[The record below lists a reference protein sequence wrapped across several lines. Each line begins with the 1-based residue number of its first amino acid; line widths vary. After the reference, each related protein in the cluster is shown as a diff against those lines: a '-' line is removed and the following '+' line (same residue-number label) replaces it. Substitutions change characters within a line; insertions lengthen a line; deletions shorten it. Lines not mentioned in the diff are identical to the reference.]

1 MAVDFQV
8 CFPQETIAVNKV
20 RALPGDLKVLE
31 IEGEDFSAV
40 DTVSVNDIDVPE
52 FAVLSSHVLRARLPL
67 SLTLA
72 DVRTVTVLSKR
83 LVTTAKSTLKFRI
96 GSMPSKVRGPL
107 RLSQLFLKV
116 LFSEPGTDIFNKKG
130 GGGALKALSSTFA
143 ASDSGGV
150 INDFSVAVRTTTR
163 QIIASQARN
172 PSLPPDEKLLSAS
185 IISSAFSPQEAAL
198 SVSIEIVNQSGLPAI
213 LNLVV

>member
-40 DTVSVNDIDVPE
+40 DTVSVNDIEVPA
-52 FAVLSSHVLRARLPL
+52 FAVLSSHVLRAQLPL

-72 DVRTVTVLSKR
+72 DVRAVTVLSKR
-83 LVTTAKSTLKFRI
+83 LVTTAKSTLRFRI
-96 GSMPSKVRGPL
+96 GSMPSKVHGPL

-116 LFSEPGTDIFNKKG
+116 LFTEPGSDIYSKG
-130 GGGALKALSSTFA
+130 LGGGALRALKTSFA

-150 INDFSVAVRTTTR
+150 INNFSVAVRATTR
-163 QIIASQARN
+163 QIIAIQARN
-172 PSLPPDEKLLSAS
+172 PSLPPDEKLLNAS

-198 SVSIEIVNQSGLPAI
+198 SVAIEIINQSGRPAI

>member
-31 IEGEDFSAV
+31 VEGEDFSAV

-130 GGGALKALSSTFA
+130 GGGALRALRATFA

-150 INDFSVAVRTTTR
+150 INDFSVAVRTTVR

-172 PSLPPDEKLLSAS
+172 PSLPPDEKLLNAS

-198 SVSIEIVNQSGLPAI
+198 SVSIEIVNQSGFPAI

>member
-130 GGGALKALSSTFA
+130 GGGALKALSATFA

>member
-163 QIIASQARN
+163 QIIASQSRN

-198 SVSIEIVNQSGLPAI
+198 SVSIEIINQSGLPAI

>member
-40 DTVSVNDIDVPE
+40 DTVSVNDIEVPA
-52 FAVLSSHVLRARLPL
+52 FAVLSSHVLRAQLPL

-72 DVRTVTVLSKR
+72 DVRAVTVLSKR
-83 LVTTAKSTLKFRI
+83 LVTTAKSTLRFRI

-116 LFSEPGTDIFNKKG
+116 LFTNPGTDIYSKSL
-130 GGGALKALSSTFA
+130 GGGALRALSASFA

-150 INDFSVAVRTTTR
+150 INNFSVAVRSTTR
-163 QIIASQARN
+163 QIVAIQSRN
-172 PSLPPDEKLLSAS
+172 PSLPPDEKLLNAS
-185 IISSAFSPQEAAL
+185 IVSSAFSPQEAAL
-198 SVSIEIVNQSGLPAI
+198 SVAIEIINQSGRPAI